1 MDDRDR
7 QRLERF
13 VRRIGDLRL
22 WRNAL
27 ESPVERWL
35 FSAGGGGAW
44 EPVSLGDR
52 WPRVETPVL
61 LRAEARV
68 PEDWAGRPVELELWL
83 GGEGF
88 VRLSNG
94 VTGGLNPFHR
104 SFPVAREARGGER
117 VGVEA
122 EVVSKGL
129 FGSRVSEPR
138 LARAALVVPEEE
150 VRALELDLSV
160 VAEACLALG
169 GHDAAARLLDVL
181 QEAFARLG
189 RRWPTATETVVA
201 RHLLGYRDP
210 LGEVARALP
219 GPYAEKVTDL
229 GLGPEPWSL
238 PSPPRPLE
246 PLPEGAR
253 EAVREARRA
262 VAEGLAGL
270 RGEHPPA
277 GRVALTGHAHL
288 DLAWLW
294 PLEEAR
300 RKARR
305 TFASVLGLMDRYGEF
320 AFNQSSAQMYAWV
333 EEDDPGLFARVRERV
348 REGRWEPVGGS
359 WVEPD
364 CQMPSGESFVRQLLH
379 GQRYFERRFGRRCSV
394 AWLPDS
400 FGFSPGVPQLL
411 RGAGIRGFFT
421 YKLNWNETDRF
432 PHDLFVWEGLD
443 GSRVVAHSFDNPGI
457 DYNGDVVPHDLLGT
471 WRNFRG
477 KRHHPE
483 TLFSFGWG
491 DGGGGPSER
500 MLEAY
505 GRLKEFPALPRLRM
519 ARVEEFFSA
528 LPEEGLPRW
537 VGELYLEL
545 HRGTLTT
552 QGEIKRLNRSAEHR
566 LLEAEAFCAL
576 AALRRG
582 APYPAEE
589 LGRLWRTLLLNQFHD
604 ILPGSSIR
612 EVCEE
617 ARRQLEEVVSGAA
630 GLRGRALRGISGGGA
645 GSSWAVANAALWP
658 RPLSVVLP
666 GAGCEGVED
675 LSGEPLPAQRVEEGL
690 LVHDPGRRVPGLGW
704 TGLRPSGRRG
714 GARETVRAEGS
725 GGGAVLENALLSA
738 EIGEGGALLR
748 LYDRE
753 AGREV
758 LAGPANR
765 LVAYAD
771 RPREW
776 EAWDIDAD
784 YAAEGEELPPASVE
798 VAEEGP
804 LRASVR
810 AERRW
815 RGSRVAQTYR
825 LLAGS
830 RRLDIETEIDWHERR
845 MLLRA
850 LFPVGVRSHEAAF
863 ETMYGAVRRPTH
875 RNTSWDA
882 ARFEAC
888 AHRFC
893 DLSEPGYGVA
903 LLNDGRYGHSAED
916 NVLGISLVRGPLYP
930 DPLADEG
937 THRFTYSLFP
947 HPGDWTQAGVVEEA
961 FALNSPLFA
970 AEGAPPEAAGLVEA
984 EGLPLALGALKRAE
998 EGEGLVLRLYE
1009 PRGARGRAVLRLDPP
1024 PSRVRR
1030 TNLLEEPGEEVAL
1043 EGGRVSLEVQP
1054 FEVVSLLLE
1063 A

>member
-13 VRRIGDLRL
+13 VRRIEDLRL

-27 ESPVERWL
+27 ERPVERWL
-35 FSAGGGGAW
+35 FSAGGEGAW
-44 EPVSLGDR
+44 EPVFLGDR
-52 WPRVETPVL
+52 WPRVETPVFM
-61 LRAEARV
+61 RAWTEIPR
-68 PEDWAGRPVELELWL
+68 EWAGRPVELELWL

-94 VTGGLNPFHR
+94 VVGGLNPFHR
-104 SFPVAREARGGER
+104 TFPVTREARGGER

-129 FGSRVSEPR
+129 FGSHVSEPR
-138 LARAALVVPEEE
+138 LTRAALVVPEGE

-160 VAEACLALG
+160 VAEACLTLED
-169 GHDAAARLLDVL
+169 HDAVPHLLEVL
-181 QEAFARLG
+181 REAFSLLEES
-189 RRWPTATETVVA
+189 WPTETGTVVS
-201 RHLLGYRDP
+201 RHLLGFEDP
-210 LGEVARALP
+210 LGESARSLP
-219 GPYAEKVTDL
+219 GPYRRKIVDL
-229 GLGPEPWSL
+229 GRGPEPWSL
-238 PSPPRPLE
+238 PSPGRPLE
-246 PLPEGAR
+246 PLPEEAR

-262 VAEGLAGL
+262 VAERLAGL
-270 RGEHPPA
+270 RKEHPPA

-294 PLEEAR
+294 PLEESR

-305 TFASVLGLMDRYGEF
+305 TFASVLSLMDRYGEF
-320 AFNQSSAQMYAWV
+320 VFNQSSAQMYAWV
-333 EEDDPGLFARVRERV
+333 EEDDPELFARVAERV

-359 WVEPD
+359 WTEPD

-379 GQRYFERRFGRRCSV
+379 GQRYFRERFGKECSV

-400 FGFSPGVPQLL
+400 FGFSPGIPQLL
-411 RGAGIRGFFT
+411 RGAGITGFFT

-432 PHDLFVWEGLD
+432 PHDLFLWEGLD

-457 DYNGDVVPHDLLGT
+457 DYNGDVVPHDICGT

-528 LPEEGLPRW
+528 LPRKGLPRW

-552 QGEIKRLNRSAEHR
+552 QGEIKRLNRGAEHR
-566 LLEAEAFCAL
+566 LLEAEAFSAL
-576 AALRRG
+576 AALGGG
-582 APYPAEE
+582 AAYPLEE
-589 LGRLWRTLLLNQFHD
+589 LGRLWRMLLLNQFHD

-617 ARRQLEEVVSGAA
+617 ARRQLAKVVSGAI
-630 GLRGRALRGISGGGA
+630 GLRDRALERLSDGGRG
-645 GSSWAVANAALWP
+645 SWTVANAALHP

-666 GAGCEGVED
+666 GAGWEGAED
-675 LSGEPLPAQRVEEGL
+675 LCGNPLSAQRVAEGL
-690 LVHDPGRRVPGLGW
+690 LVHAPGVRVPGLGLA
-704 TGLRPSGRRG
+704 GLRPAGGGRG
-714 GARETVRAEGS
+714 EVREGVRAEGS
-725 GGGAVLENALLSA
+725 GGGAVLENTLLSV
-738 EIGEGGALLR
+738 EIGADGGISR

-753 AGREV
+753 AGRDV

-776 EAWDIDAD
+776 EAWDIDAE
-784 YAAEGEELPPASVE
+784 YATGGEELPAGNAE
-798 VAEEGP
+798 VVEEGP

-810 AERRW
+810 VERRW
-815 RGSRVAQTYR
+815 RSSRVVQTYR

-830 RRLDIETEIDWHERR
+830 RRLDVETEMEWHERR
-845 MLLRA
+845 VLLRA
-850 LFPVGVRSHEAAF
+850 LFPVAVRSHEATF
-863 ETMYGAVRRPTH
+863 ETMYGVVRRPTH

-882 ARFEAC
+882 ARFEMC

-893 DLSEPGYGVA
+893 DLSEPDYGVA
-903 LLNDGRYGHSAED
+903 LLNDGRYGHSALD

-937 THRFTYSLFP
+937 VHRLTYALYP
-947 HPGDWTQAGVVEEA
+947 HPGDWTRAGVVEEA
-961 FALNSPLFA
+961 FALNSSLVA
-970 AEGAPPEAAGLVEA
+970 VEGAPREAGGFVEVG
-984 EGLPLALGALKRAE
+984 GLPLALGALKRAE
-998 EGEGLVLRLYE
+998 EGEGFVLRFYE
-1009 PRGARGRAVLRLDPP
+1009 PRGARGRAVLRFGVPP
-1024 PSRVRR
+1024 ARVRR
-1030 TNLLEEPGEEVAL
+1030 TNLLEEPGEELGVEDGA
-1043 EGGRVSLEVQP
+1043 VSLEVRP

-1063 A
+1063 P